1 MIAAFRMYF
10 REFDLLRRWDDWPS
24 DVRRSA
30 LGVIM
35 ALGKVSCCNCRE
47 RSECMSALSRH
58 PLVAFF
64 VLTHALA
71 WWVLPTRGPVASG
84 PLIAALIMI
93 PITHGWAGL
102 RELDL

>member
-1 MIAAFRMYF
+1 
-10 REFDLLRRWDDWPS
+10 
-24 DVRRSA
+24 
-30 LGVIM
+30 
-35 ALGKVSCCNCRE
+35 
-47 RSECMSALSRH
+47 MSALSRH

-71 WWVLPTRGPVASG
+71 WWVLPSRGPIASG

-102 RELDL
+102 RELDR